1 MENHQKVSHFNNFC
15 PIKSDLSGNTVW
27 QQASSFQKIAKID
40 YFCHF
45 QLTNVHSECKRSSF
59 SSQSWMRLF
68 LWFSNTKYMYIFYRV
83 YIFVFLGTVSLRSTV
98 EIGMRRSFV
107 VSPECQ
113 HQCAILGLSPID
125 QSVKLERPKGG
136 WVAFT
141 ANLFLCDLP
150 KLLINSQ

>member
-1 MENHQKVSHFNNFC
+1 MTIFSIFNELLATQNLKVARIARNLECDFFC
-15 PIKSDLSGNTVW
+15 D
-27 QQASSFQKIAKID
+27 FQTLCI
-40 YFCHF
+40 
-45 QLTNVHSECKRSSF
+45 R
-59 SSQSWMRLF
+59 
-68 LWFSNTKYMYIFYRV
+68 IFYRV

-141 ANLFLCDLP
+141 ANLFLARKTGWLKKGIFAPKRTRWNLVNDFDLNWFLFWQS
-150 KLLINSQ
+150 K

>member
-1 MENHQKVSHFNNFC
+1 MSH
-15 PIKSDLSGNTVW
+15 L
-27 QQASSFQKIAKID
+27 
-40 YFCHF
+40 
-45 QLTNVHSECKRSSF
+45 
-59 SSQSWMRLF
+59 LF
-68 LWFSNTKYMYIFYRV
+68 LIPPIFVLLKVTRLVTLFDQKLQVFKKSPTLTIFGILDKLFSTQNVNVARFARNVECDFFCDFQTLCIRIFYRV

-136 WVAFT
+136 
-141 ANLFLCDLP
+141 
-150 KLLINSQ
+150 